1 MRGEEEADHDR
12 DQYQPQKYGEIFLK
26 KRAQRLAVR
35 DALQPFQRLPSGAF
49 SLVETVGLGYAAA
62 LLRRHYARG
71 TQVTESVGL
80 AVNEARRLRPQIPVS
95 AADNAVA
102 KADLVASILRAMSLT
117 SEFARLLILVGH
129 GSESANN
136 PQAKALDCGACGGQS
151 GEINARVIAGLL
163 NDPEVRIGLRKHGI
177 DIPENTVAVGA
188 LHNTTTDE
196 VQLLDSEL
204 VPRSHALDIARLQS
218 RLVEAGDEAR
228 SERAAGLGLSNLA
241 QKPAALL
248 KQLRRRARDWA
259 ETRPEWGLAD
269 NAAFIVAPRART
281 RGLDLAARIF
291 LHDYVWTDDRDGKV
305 LELIMTA
312 PMIVTH
318 WINLQ
323 YYASTVDPDHF
334 GSGNKVLH
342 NVACGRIGVFEGNTG
357 DLRVGLSRQS
367 LHDGERWR
375 HTPIRLSVI
384 IDAPR
389 DRIDLIIAR
398 HPTVRQL
405 VENRWLYVLRFAGD
419 GLEQRNERSWQPI
432 DHQAAVA

>member
-1 MRGEEEADHDR
+1 M
-12 DQYQPQKYGEIFLK
+12 
-26 KRAQRLAVR
+26 
-35 DALQPFQRLPSGAF
+35 
-49 SLVETVGLGYAAA
+49 
-62 LLRRHYARG
+62 
-71 TQVTESVGL
+71 
-80 AVNEARRLRPQIPVS
+80 
-95 AADNAVA
+95 
-102 KADLVASILRAMSLT
+102 
-117 SEFARLLILVGH
+117 
-129 GSESANN
+129 
-136 PQAKALDCGACGGQS
+136 
-151 GEINARVIAGLL
+151 
-163 NDPEVRIGLRKHGI
+163 
-177 DIPENTVAVGA
+177 
-188 LHNTTTDE
+188 
-196 VQLLDSEL
+196 
-204 VPRSHALDIARLQS
+204 
-218 RLVEAGDEAR
+218 EAGDEAR